1 MGWKIG
7 VLFHIFFKKTNRKV
21 GLAKRWC
28 PFGASKPRSF
38 QFNYSGN
45 GIAKWP
51 LPFFVLRSQV
61 LHLSIIFEGSKLDG
75 KDEDSF
81 LFEHGIDM
89 YWLLASTRVDHCE
102 CSWYLGLVLSVLK
115 NFWWFALCHPA
126 FSCLISHASL
136 PGEVIKTMVNG
147 KEETR
152 NTAQENDFVVQL
164 GFWKRRLATSMTRHS
179 STIFNCH
186 VRKKYRYIALNA
198 QRKAYS
204 EGSR

>member
-61 LHLSIIFEGSKLDG
+61 LHLSIILKGLNWMAKMRIPF
-75 KDEDSF
+75 F
-81 LFEHGIDM
+81 LNMVLTCIDF
-89 YWLLASTRVDHCE
+89 LLQQELIIVNVPDFWDWFGQ
-102 CSWYLGLVLSVLK
+102 SWRTSGGLPYVILPSPVLFLM
-115 NFWWFALCHPA
+115 
-126 FSCLISHASL
+126 L
-136 PGEVIKTMVNG
+136 PFQERWSRLWSMERKRP
-147 KEETR
+147 ETR
-152 NTAQENDFVVQL
+152 
-164 GFWKRRLATSMTRHS
+164 RRKMIS
-179 STIFNCH
+179 
-186 VRKKYRYIALNA
+186 
-198 QRKAYS
+198 
-204 EGSR
+204 